1 MSTPAGVCQ
10 ILCWFTWAV
19 RNWKKNDLLGKNV
32 SIYCQLLWHIPNLKQ
47 RQARKSVRT
56 MTDKHGQ
63 TSSNFMA
70 FPFKSG
76 SIKFPTWTKSGW
88 QQVPETAGE
97 PRRCEARAAL
107 FNSILVRSSL
117 GVWSLLLYG
126 LYHVVSMFCVTCR
139 GWNFDL
145 RKEIQQDRWHERMK
159 VVASCWLCPKSEF
172 TRHNY
177 PYCIEIAISMECLC
191 LAAHRVIF
199 VLAILTVSL
208 DGKLKPCRMA
218 VSKPTKVAAA
228 PECSVSWS
236 SNFMLKPSR
245 EWRLPSGNLT
255 YK

>member
-1 MSTPAGVCQ
+1 MFQHQAISEIGSQFLPKIADEWDMPG
-10 ILCWFTWAV
+10 FKWAQ
-19 RNWKKNDLLGKNV
+19 LGC
-32 SIYCQLLWHIPNLKQ
+32 ITKQ
-47 RQARKSVRT
+47 GHQGCR
-56 MTDKHGQ
+56 
-63 TSSNFMA
+63 
-70 FPFKSG
+70 
-76 SIKFPTWTKSGW
+76 
-88 QQVPETAGE
+88 
-97 PRRCEARAAL
+97 
-107 FNSILVRSSL
+107 
-117 GVWSLLLYG
+117 YG